1 MLQKN
6 KKTFLGFAIPEEVAK
21 INNVGKEVWKAPHII
36 IVVSSIDSNRQYMD
50 SRQLKTIFDLNCA
63 TEFK

>member
-1 MLQKN
+1 MLG
-6 KKTFLGFAIPEEVAK
+6 KKFERP
-21 INNVGKEVWKAPHII
+21 PHII